1 MVNWTDWLNHERFQ
15 EMANE
20 IVYYDQ
26 AENMLFLSKLLFQT
40 QALYF
45 VDNESVKKKDWRHD
59 GDFFTSLVLWTRFNV
74 FISTRHQSYS

>member
-1 MVNWTDWLNHERFQ
+1 LNHERFQ

-45 VDNESVKKKDWRHD
+45 VDNESVKKKD
-59 GDFFTSLVLWTRFNV
+59 
-74 FISTRHQSYS
+74 

>member
-1 MVNWTDWLNHERFQ
+1 
-15 EMANE
+15 MANE

-45 VDNESVKKKDWRHD
+45 VDNESLKKKD
-59 GDFFTSLVLWTRFNV
+59 
-74 FISTRHQSYS
+74 